1 MIYSWTHDSIG
12 LGEDGP
18 THQPVEHL
26 ASLRAMPGLDLVRP
40 ADANET
46 LQAWRLAVD
55 ADKPVG
61 LALSRQ
67 DIPVLAETEALAE
80 AGVAKGGY
88 VLAPAS
94 SRARIVLIG
103 TGSEVHLCLEAA
115 KVLEDA
121 GVPTQVVSLP
131 CWEWFE
137 EQDDVYREEVLPHRV
152 PVLSVEAGSTFGWS
166 RYADDSIGLDRFGAS
181 ALGAGGH
188 GKVGF
193 HG

>member
-1 MIYSWTHDSIG
+1 M
-12 LGEDGP
+12 
-18 THQPVEHL
+18 
-26 ASLRAMPGLDLVRP
+26 
-40 ADANET
+40 
-46 LQAWRLAVD
+46 QAWRLAVD
-55 ADKPVG
+55 AERPVG
-61 LALSRQ
+61 LVLSRQ

-94 SRARIVLIG
+94 SEPHIVLIG

-115 KVLEDA
+115 KELEGA

-152 PVLSVEAGSTFGWS
+152 PALSAWRRRSTFGWS

-181 ALGAGGH
+181 APGATALEKLGFTVEHVVERAH
-188 GKVGF
+188 ALVNEDAT
-193 HG
+193 